1 MELYL
6 PYVIGSS
13 VSVIIGNVAYSYLS
27 NDSTQHTTTQS
38 QSTSQSQ
45 HTLLNDTTIEYNLVD
60 SDLDERCVN
69 SNKSIVNIGVRFKD
83 KMANLQTILADK
95 CNKSY
100 PINNTKKVKNRWLRL
115 IKEYEEKGHDE
126 FVFRHSKK

>member
-27 NDSTQHTTTQS
+27 HKSIQHTTPQS
-38 QSTSQSQ
+38 QSTPQQ
-45 HTLLNDTTIEYNLVD
+45 KLLNDTTIEYNLVD
-60 SDLDERCVN
+60 TNLHERSVN
-69 SNKSIVNIGVRFKD
+69 SNKSIANIGVRFKD
-83 KMANLQTILADK
+83 KMETIQTILADE

-100 PINNTKKVKNRWLRL
+100 PINNTKKVKHKWIRL
-115 IKEYEEKGHDE
+115 IKEYETKGHDE

>member
-27 NDSTQHTTTQS
+27 NDYTQHIS
-38 QSTSQSQ
+38 SQSQ
-45 HTLLNDTTIEYNLVD
+45 QTLLTDTTIEYNLVD
-60 SDLDERCVN
+60 TNLYERSVN
-69 SNKSIVNIGVRFKD
+69 SNKSIANIGVRFKD
-83 KMANLQTILADK
+83 KMTNIQTILSNE

-115 IKEYEEKGHDE
+115 IKEYETKGHDE

>member
-13 VSVIIGNVAYSYLS
+13 VSVIIGNLAYSYLS
-27 NDSTQHTTTQS
+27 NDSTQHTTPQS
-38 QSTSQSQ
+38 HQK
-45 HTLLNDTTIEYNLVD
+45 LLNDTTIEYNLVD
-60 SDLDERCVN
+60 SDLDERFVN

-83 KMANLQTILADK
+83 KMANLQTILADE